1 MPDASPTQPEFWNQ
15 RYADACTPW
24 DLGAAP
30 AALTRFL
37 ARHPGH
43 GRRVLVPGC
52 GSGHEIPAFADA
64 GYQVTAID
72 FADEAIARVRR
83 LCGPRREVELIC
95 GDFFSAHFAPAAF
108 NLIYERTFLCALPLA
123 CRAALAARTA
133 HWVKPGGHVAGLY
146 YYGPKDD
153 GPPFGLER
161 DEAERLFG
169 THFELIDDEEIPAR
183 ETLPLFAGSERWQVR
198 RRLTTA

>member
-1 MPDASPTQPEFWNQ
+1 
-15 RYADACTPW
+15 
-24 DLGAAP
+24 
-30 AALTRFL
+30 LTRFL

-43 GRRVLVPGC
+43 GRRVLVPGR
-52 GSGHEIPAFADA
+52 GFGHEIRAFADA

-72 FADEAIARVRR
+72 FAHEAIARVRR

-95 GDFFSAHFAPAAF
+95 GDSSRRTSRRVRSTLSTSAPSCVPCPSPAVP
-108 NLIYERTFLCALPLA
+108 RW
-123 CRAALAARTA
+123 AARTA

-146 YYGPKDD
+146 YHGPKDH
-153 GPPFGLER
+153 GSPFGLER